1 MTNTDWRDL
10 TAELTSTQIA
20 SMEYAEAQAGEHAGR
35 PDIRQKLLDLARLS
49 ADLNV
54 ADATYANIPAPPAAE
69 VGGWER
75 NTAGGFSRSL
85 EWGDVATGV
94 DGVDIAIDGRQE
106 HTGDFNRGVTMYID
120 GSACL
125 NAEEA
130 RRVAAA
136 LVTAADEFDRQT
148 GAPPRFFCVPIW
160 PGAPPPTRGG
170 GRRRLGHLG
179 RAQHHR
185 VPVRHRTRRG
195 VLNLR

>member
-1 MTNTDWRDL
+1 MNDTIKTWRDIEGL
-10 TAELTSTQIA
+10 TAKQVA
-20 SMEYAEAQAGEHAGR
+20 SLEYAEAKLPAGR
-35 PDIRQKLLDLARLS
+35 VETQDSLLDFARQY

-54 ADATYANIPAPPAAE
+54 ADATYAALPAPPAAE

-75 NTAGGFSRSL
+75 NRAGGFSRSL

-106 HTGDFNRGVTMYID
+106 HNGDFNRGVTVYID

-136 LVTAADEFDRQT
+136 LTAAAGKLESLS
-148 GAPPRFFCVPIW
+148 AEV
-160 PGAPPPTRGG
+160 
-170 GRRRLGHLG
+170 
-179 RAQHHR
+179 
-185 VPVRHRTRRG
+185 VR
-195 VLNLR
+195 